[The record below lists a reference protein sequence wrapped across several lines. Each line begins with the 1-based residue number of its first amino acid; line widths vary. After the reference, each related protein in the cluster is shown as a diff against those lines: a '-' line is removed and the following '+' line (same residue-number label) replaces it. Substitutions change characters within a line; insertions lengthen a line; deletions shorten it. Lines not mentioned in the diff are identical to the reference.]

1 MKQGRSSCPTPIT
14 SHTLMKPTEKQALGS
29 QEKAVLESWKGKWE
43 EESIA
48 LIRFITILNVRIR
61 LKKISS

>member
-1 MKQGRSSCPTPIT
+1 
-14 SHTLMKPTEKQALGS
+14 MKPTEKQALGS

-48 LIRFITILNVRIR
+48 LIRFITIPNVRIR
-61 LKKISS
+61 

>member
-1 MKQGRSSCPTPIT
+1 
-14 SHTLMKPTEKQALGS
+14 MKPTEKQALGS

-61 LKKISS
+61 LKKYLFMISDMTPFEVQLSL